1 MIDLDDIDMDASE
14 EDGEASA
21 KPPLLKTLGL
31 SLAVAL
37 GLGAVAA
44 GVAFIVPVAGDK
56 VTGDKCDAPVV
67 VENLHEKQTKHY
79 QEIAFVNL
87 EPLIITLGPNAKSR
101 YLKISISLETSE
113 DDLSTVEHL
122 EPKFRDVLNTYLRA
136 VEEADLVEPSATTRL
151 RAQILRRLQVV
162 APAGAVANVL
172 ITDFILS

>member
-1 MIDLDDIDMDASE
+1 MTDKDDIDLDAPE
-14 EDGEASA
+14 EEAPA
-21 KPPLLKTLGL
+21 KPSLFKTLAF
-31 SLAVAL
+31 SMAAAL
-37 GLGAVAA
+37 GLGAIAA
-44 GVAFIVPVAGDK
+44 GVAFIVPV
-56 VTGDKCDAPVV
+56 TGDKCPTPVV

-87 EPLIITLGPNAKSR
+87 EPLIITLGPNATSR

-113 DDLSTVEHL
+113 GDLSTVEHL
-122 EPKFRDVLNTYLRA
+122 KPKFRDVLNTYLRA
-136 VEEADLVEPSATTRL
+136 VEETDLVEPSATTRL

>member
-1 MIDLDDIDMDASE
+1 MIDLDDIDMDTSE
-14 EDGEASA
+14 EEGEASA

-31 SLAVAL
+31 SLAAAL

-44 GVAFIVPVAGDK
+44 GVAFIVPV
-56 VTGDKCDAPVV
+56 TGDKMVA
-67 VENLHEKQTKHY
+67 ENLHEKQTKHY

-87 EPLIITLGPNAKSR
+87 EPLIITLGPNAASR

-113 DDLSTVEHL
+113 GDLSTVEHL
-122 EPKFRDVLNTYLRA
+122 KPKFRDVLNTYLRA

-162 APAGAVANVL
+162 APSGAVANVL

>member
-1 MIDLDDIDMDASE
+1 MIDLDDIDLDASE
-14 EDGEASA
+14 EETSA
-21 KPPLLKTLGL
+21 KSPLLKTLAF
-31 SLAVAL
+31 SLAAAL

-44 GVAFIVPVAGDK
+44 GVAFIVPVTD
-56 VTGDKCDAPVV
+56 DKCEAPVV

-87 EPLIITLGPNAKSR
+87 EPLIITLGPNATSR

-113 DDLSTVEHL
+113 EDLSTVEHL
-122 EPKFRDVLNTYLRA
+122 KPKFRDVLNTYLRA

-151 RAQILRRLQVV
+151 RSQILRRLQVV

>member
-1 MIDLDDIDMDASE
+1 MIDLDDIDLDASE
-14 EDGEASA
+14 EETSA
-21 KPPLLKTLGL
+21 KPPMLKTLAF
-31 SLAVAL
+31 SLAAAL

-44 GVAFIVPVAGDK
+44 GVAFIVPVTDDK
-56 VTGDKCDAPVV
+56 ATGDQCEAPVV

-87 EPLIITLGPNAKSR
+87 EPLIITLGPNAASR

-113 DDLSTVEHL
+113 GDLSTVEHL
-122 EPKFRDVLNTYLRA
+122 KPKFRDVLNTYLRA

-162 APAGAVANVL
+162 APTGAVANVL